1 MLAAGRSGDVTHPSA
16 DREEPLMSAESSTP
30 ETPKAPVAFDAATAT
45 DDELRTE
52 FNRVVA
58 RGQELSASEEPDAA
72 AELTELAGALPVL
85 QAELASR
92 ESAAQALQGARDAF
106 ASVTPLEAPA
116 PVAPA
121 AAVAAPVSAPQAE
134 PVSQPTTVPS
144 VSQMASQPRPEP
156 VTPTPSGDRIKVTLS
171 SDAAGVLG
179 MTPSSDTT
187 VRQIGEASTRLF
199 GQFGTSRVGGGIKA
213 ERALATFSRDR
224 GAELTMT
231 GDREHDAGVLRHA
244 RSQERLTGN
253 SLMKSWEASVK
264 SGGDHMGALTAAA
277 GWCAPSENR
286 YELCS
291 LWTSDGLLD
300 LPTTTAP
307 RGGINYTNDWSWAQ
321 IMDASLTSFTKL
333 TEAQVIADTPKN
345 CTELPCPTFTDRRLD
360 VAVTCITG
368 SFLQDVGYREN
379 VATLIDGL
387 TLKHEREVN
396 EDIINQII
404 TQAGAA
410 IVIPPQGAAAPGS
423 GPDTSAVSSI
433 LAAVDV
439 AAIDMRYREQMSE
452 NQVLEVV
459 LPQWVLAQ
467 WRADIG
473 RRNAWHADP
482 FALANATIMQ
492 WFSVRNVR
500 PQFIR
505 GWQDAQSNLPTGPG
519 DITAPIVPITAL
531 PTTVNFLIYPA
542 GAIVLARQDVVTLT
556 NVYDST
562 NLRQNLY
569 TALFMEEGY
578 APIFPCGEV
587 RQYTANACP
596 SGATGAQL
604 WTSCA
609 APAA

>member
-1 MLAAGRSGDVTHPSA
+1 MA
-16 DREEPLMSAESSTP
+16 DDQQTP
-30 ETPKAPVAFDAATAT
+30 EVQAFNAATAT
-45 DDELRTE
+45 DDDLYAEYA
-52 FNRVVA
+52 RVRA
-58 RGQELSASEEPDAA
+58 AGQELSAQADADPA
-72 AELTELAGALPVL
+72 ALTELAAAIPALKAEIDARTAKATEV
-85 QAELASR
+85 QA
-92 ESAAQALQGARDAF
+92 ARDAF
-106 ASVTPLEAPA
+106 STLPELAAPVAALPEPAPA
-116 PVAPA
+116 PVAETPA
-121 AAVAAPVSAPQAE
+121 ETPAPVQ
-134 PVSQPTTVPS
+134 VPS
-144 VSQMASQPRPEP
+144 VAEMSAQTR
-156 VTPTPSGDRIKVTLS
+156 PTPVATEPERTGDRINVTLS
-171 SDAAGVLG
+171 ADAAGVLG
-179 MTPSSDTT
+179 QTGGNTTT
-187 VRQIGEASTRLF
+187 VRQIADASTRLF
-199 GQFGTSRVGGGIKA
+199 SQFGTSRVGGGIKA
-213 ERALATFSRDR
+213 NRSLATFTRDR
-224 GAELTMT
+224 GNELTLT
-231 GDREHDAGVLRHA
+231 GERERDAGVLAHA
-244 RSQERLTGN
+244 RSQSRLSGG
-253 SLMKSWEASVK
+253 SLMQAWQNSVK
-264 SGGDHMGALTAAA
+264 QGGDGMGALTAAA

-333 TEAQVIADTPKN
+333 TEAQVIAGTAKN
-345 CTELPCPTFTDRRLD
+345 CTELPCPTFVDRRLD

-404 TQAGAA
+404 AQAGAA
-410 IVIPPQGAAAPGS
+410 IVIPAQGATPAPGS

-452 NQVLEVV
+452 NQVLEIV

-467 WRADIG
+467 WRADIA

-482 FALANATIMQ
+482 FALANATIMS
-492 WFSVRNVR
+492 WFSTRNVR
-500 PQFIR
+500 PQFVR
-505 GWQDAQSNLPTGPG
+505 GWQDAQSNLSTGPG
-519 DITAPIVPITAL
+519 DITAPITPITGL

-542 GAIVLARQDVVTLT
+542 GAIVLAREDVITLT

-562 NLRQNLY
+562 NLKQNLY

-587 RQYTANACP
+587 RQYTAQACP
-596 SGATGAQL
+596 SGATGAQV
-604 WTSCA
+604 WSSCA
-609 APAA
+609 VPAAVA

>member
-1 MLAAGRSGDVTHPSA
+1 MA
-16 DREEPLMSAESSTP
+16 DDPNTQP
-30 ETPKAPVAFDAATAT
+30 EVQAFNATEAT
-45 DDELRTE
+45 DEALYAEYT
-52 FNRVVA
+52 RVRNA
-58 RGQELSASEEPDAA
+58 GQELSAQADADPA
-72 AELTELAGALPVL
+72 QLTELAAAIPALK
-85 QAELASR
+85 AEIDAR
-92 ESAAQALQGARDAF
+92 TARATEAQAARDAF
-106 ASVTPLEAPA
+106 SALPELAAPVAAVPAQELAPAVETAPEAPA
-116 PVAPA
+116 PVA
-121 AAVAAPVSAPQAE
+121 
-134 PVSQPTTVPS
+134 VPS
-144 VSQMASQPRPEP
+144 VSEMSAQQRPVPAAVEP
-156 VTPTPSGDRIKVTLS
+156 ERKGDRITVALS
-171 SDAAGVLG
+171 SDAAGALRRNPG
-179 MTPSSDTT
+179 DDTT
-187 VRQIGEASTRLF
+187 IREIGEASTRLF
-199 GQFGTSRVGGGIKA
+199 SQFGSSRVGGGVRA
-213 ERALATFSRDR
+213 ERALATFQRDR
-224 GAELTMT
+224 GNELTMT
-231 GDREHDAGVLRHA
+231 GDREHDAGVLTHV
-244 RSQERLTGN
+244 RSQGRLQGG
-253 SLMKSWEASVK
+253 SLMQAWQNSVK
-264 SGGDHMGALTAAA
+264 AGGDGMGALTAAA

-321 IMDASLTSFTKL
+321 IMDASLTSFTRL
-333 TEAQVIADTPKN
+333 TEAQVIAGTEKN
-345 CTELPCPTFTDRRLD
+345 CTELPCPTFVDRRLD

-396 EDIINQII
+396 EDVISQIL

-410 IVIPPQGAAAPGS
+410 IVIPAQGAGGTGETADS
-423 GPDTSAVSSI
+423 SAVSSI

-500 PQFIR
+500 PQFVR
-505 GWQDAQSNLPTGPG
+505 GWQDAQSGLATGPG
-519 DITAPIVPITAL
+519 DITAPITPITVL
-531 PTTVNFLIYPA
+531 PTTVDFLLYPA
-542 GAIVLARQDVVTLT
+542 GAIVLARQDVITLT

-569 TALFMEEGY
+569 TALFMEEGF

-587 RQYTANACP
+587 RRYTAQACP
-596 SGATGAQL
+596 SGATGHQVY
-604 WTSCA
+604 TSCA